1 MKANESAAPAF
12 EGQRSNARAR
22 SINAPSSSPVRWPV
36 WLAPELVDLDGPAV
50 GPFPA
55 SRPITEDGRI
65 FLVPTPG
72 HVEGHVSVVV
82 RDDDQVR
89 DVTTELLAASR
100 PGLVIAIHST
110 IKASTAIALAEV
122 AEPLGVHIVDA
133 PISGGAMGAHAGTLA
148 VMVGGEAGAVEL
160 CRPVFGHFAS
170 LVSHL
175 GPVGSGTRAKLARN
189 LLHFVA
195 FTAVGEAQRLAE
207 AAGIPV
213 AELGKIVRQSDSVTG
228 GPGAIMLRDSA
239 GPLAPGD
246 DWYPVMENVAS
257 LGAKDLQQALELAAE
272 LGVDTPLA
280 SMALQR
286 LALEL
291 GLPEGS
297 GT

>member
-1 MKANESAAPAF
+1 MAVAGFIGLGNIGGPMARRLLANPDGLVVFDVRPESYEKLVAKGATAAADV
-12 EGQRSNARAR
+12 ADVAR
-22 SINAPSSSPVRWPV
+22 SADVI
-36 WLAPELVDLDGPAV
+36 
-50 GPFPA
+50 
-55 SRPITEDGRI
+55 
-65 FLVPTPG
+65 
-72 HVEGHVSVVV
+72 SVVV

-148 VMVGGEAGAVEL
+148 VMVGGEADAVEL

-213 AELGKIVRQSDSVTG
+213 AELGKIVRHSDSVTG

-257 LGAKDLQQALELAAE
+257 LGAKDLKQALELAAE

>member
-1 MKANESAAPAF
+1 MAVAGFIGLGNIGGPMARRLLANPDGLVVFDVRPESYEKLVARGATAAADV
-12 EGQRSNARAR
+12 ADVAR
-22 SINAPSSSPVRWPV
+22 SADVI
-36 WLAPELVDLDGPAV
+36 
-50 GPFPA
+50 
-55 SRPITEDGRI
+55 
-65 FLVPTPG
+65 
-72 HVEGHVSVVV
+72 SVVV

-213 AELGKIVRQSDSVTG
+213 AELGKIVRHSDSVTG

>member
-1 MKANESAAPAF
+1 MAVAGFIGLGNIGGPMARRLLANPDGLVVFDVRPESYEKLVAKGATAAADV
-12 EGQRSNARAR
+12 ADVAR
-22 SINAPSSSPVRWPV
+22 SADVI
-36 WLAPELVDLDGPAV
+36 
-50 GPFPA
+50 
-55 SRPITEDGRI
+55 
-65 FLVPTPG
+65 
-72 HVEGHVSVVV
+72 SVVV

-110 IKASTAIALAEV
+110 IKATTAIALAEV

-148 VMVGGEAGAVEL
+148 VMVGGEADAVEL

-213 AELGKIVRQSDSVTG
+213 AELGKIVRHSDSVTG

>member
-1 MKANESAAPAF
+1 MAVAGFIGLGNIGGPMARRLLANPDGLVVFDVRPESYEKLVAKGATAAADVA
-12 EGQRSNARAR
+12 EVAR
-22 SINAPSSSPVRWPV
+22 SADVI
-36 WLAPELVDLDGPAV
+36 
-50 GPFPA
+50 
-55 SRPITEDGRI
+55 
-65 FLVPTPG
+65 
-72 HVEGHVSVVV
+72 SVVV

-148 VMVGGEAGAVEL
+148 VMVGGEADAVEL

-213 AELGKIVRQSDSVTG
+213 AELGKIVRHSDSVTG

-297 GT
+297 GS

>member
-1 MKANESAAPAF
+1 MAVAGFIGLGNIGGPMARRLLANPDGLVVFDVRPESYEKLVAKGATAAADVA
-12 EGQRSNARAR
+12 EVAR
-22 SINAPSSSPVRWPV
+22 SADVI
-36 WLAPELVDLDGPAV
+36 
-50 GPFPA
+50 
-55 SRPITEDGRI
+55 
-65 FLVPTPG
+65 
-72 HVEGHVSVVV
+72 SVVV

-148 VMVGGEAGAVEL
+148 VMVGGEADAVEL

-213 AELGKIVRQSDSVTG
+213 AELGRIVRHSDSVTG

-297 GT
+297 GS

>member
-1 MKANESAAPAF
+1 MAVAGFIGLGNIGGPMARRLLANPDGLVVFDVRPESYEKLVAKGATAAADV
-12 EGQRSNARAR
+12 ADVAR
-22 SINAPSSSPVRWPV
+22 SADVI
-36 WLAPELVDLDGPAV
+36 
-50 GPFPA
+50 
-55 SRPITEDGRI
+55 
-65 FLVPTPG
+65 
-72 HVEGHVSVVV
+72 SVVV

-148 VMVGGEAGAVEL
+148 VMVGGEADAVEL

-195 FTAVGEAQRLAE
+195 FPAVGEAQRLAE

-213 AELGKIVRQSDSVTG
+213 AELGRIVRHSDSVTG

-297 GT
+297 GS

>member
-1 MKANESAAPAF
+1 MAVAGFIGLGNIGGPMARRLLANPDGLVVFDVRPESYEKLVAKGATAAADVADV
-12 EGQRSNARAR
+12 ARTADV
-22 SINAPSSSPVRWPV
+22 I
-36 WLAPELVDLDGPAV
+36 
-50 GPFPA
+50 
-55 SRPITEDGRI
+55 
-65 FLVPTPG
+65 
-72 HVEGHVSVVV
+72 SVVV

-148 VMVGGEAGAVEL
+148 VMVGGEADAVEL

-213 AELGKIVRQSDSVTG
+213 AELGKIVRHSDSVTG

>member
-1 MKANESAAPAF
+1 MAVAGFIGLGNIGGPMARRLLANDDGLVVFDVRPESYEKLVAKGAVAAADVADV
-12 EGQRSNARAR
+12 GRRSDVI
-22 SINAPSSSPVRWPV
+22 SI
-36 WLAPELVDLDGPAV
+36 
-50 GPFPA
+50 
-55 SRPITEDGRI
+55 
-65 FLVPTPG
+65 
-72 HVEGHVSVVV
+72 VV

-89 DVTTELLAASR
+89 DVVGQLLVEPKA
-100 PGLVIAIHST
+100 GQVLAIHST
-110 IKASTAIALAEV
+110 IRASTAEELAADATAV
-122 AEPLGVHIVDA
+122 GVHVVDA
-133 PISGGAMGAHAGTLA
+133 PISGGAMGAHGGTLA
-148 VMVGGEAGAVEL
+148 VMVGGEAEAVER

-207 AAGIPV
+207 AAGISV
-213 AELGKIVRQSDSVTG
+213 AELGRIVRHSDSVTG
-228 GPGAIMLRDSA
+228 GPGAIMLRESA

-257 LGAKDLQQALELAAE
+257 LGTKDLTQALELAAE

-297 GT
+297 GA

>member
-1 MKANESAAPAF
+1 MAVAGFIGLGNIGGPMARRLLANPDGLVVFDVRPESYEKLVAKGATAAADVADV
-12 EGQRSNARAR
+12 ARTADV
-22 SINAPSSSPVRWPV
+22 I
-36 WLAPELVDLDGPAV
+36 
-50 GPFPA
+50 
-55 SRPITEDGRI
+55 
-65 FLVPTPG
+65 
-72 HVEGHVSVVV
+72 SVVV

-148 VMVGGEAGAVEL
+148 VMVGGEADAVEL

-175 GPVGSGTRAKLARN
+175 GPVGSGTRSKLARN

-213 AELGKIVRQSDSVTG
+213 AELGRIVRHSDSVTG

-257 LGAKDLQQALELAAE
+257 LGAKDLRQALELAAE

-297 GT
+297 GS

>member
-1 MKANESAAPAF
+1 MAVAGFIGLGNIGGPMARRLLANPDGLVVFDVRPESYEKLVAKGAAA
-12 EGQRSNARAR
+12 AADVADVAR
-22 SINAPSSSPVRWPV
+22 SADVI
-36 WLAPELVDLDGPAV
+36 
-50 GPFPA
+50 
-55 SRPITEDGRI
+55 
-65 FLVPTPG
+65 
-72 HVEGHVSVVV
+72 SVVV

-148 VMVGGEAGAVEL
+148 VMVGGEADAVEL

-213 AELGKIVRQSDSVTG
+213 AELGKIVRHSDSVTG

>member
-1 MKANESAAPAF
+1 MAVAGFIGLGNIGGPMARRLLANPDGLVVFDVRPESYEKLVAKGAAA
-12 EGQRSNARAR
+12 AADVADVAR
-22 SINAPSSSPVRWPV
+22 SADVI
-36 WLAPELVDLDGPAV
+36 
-50 GPFPA
+50 
-55 SRPITEDGRI
+55 
-65 FLVPTPG
+65 
-72 HVEGHVSVVV
+72 SVVV

-148 VMVGGEAGAVEL
+148 VMVGGEADAVEL

-213 AELGKIVRQSDSVTG
+213 AELGKIVRHSDSVTG

-257 LGAKDLQQALELAAE
+257 LGAKDLKQALELAAE

>member
-1 MKANESAAPAF
+1 MAVAGFIGLGNIGGPMARRLLANPDGLVVFDVRPESYEKLVAKGATAAADVADV
-12 EGQRSNARAR
+12 ARTADV
-22 SINAPSSSPVRWPV
+22 I
-36 WLAPELVDLDGPAV
+36 
-50 GPFPA
+50 
-55 SRPITEDGRI
+55 
-65 FLVPTPG
+65 
-72 HVEGHVSVVV
+72 SVVV

-148 VMVGGEAGAVEL
+148 VMVGGEADAVEL

-175 GPVGSGTRAKLARN
+175 GPVGSGTRSKLARN

-213 AELGKIVRQSDSVTG
+213 AELGRIVRHSDSVTG

>member
-1 MKANESAAPAF
+1 MAVAGFIGLGNIGGPMARRLLANPDGLVVFDVRPESYEKLVAKGATAAADVADV
-12 EGQRSNARAR
+12 ARTADV
-22 SINAPSSSPVRWPV
+22 I
-36 WLAPELVDLDGPAV
+36 
-50 GPFPA
+50 
-55 SRPITEDGRI
+55 
-65 FLVPTPG
+65 
-72 HVEGHVSVVV
+72 SVVV

-148 VMVGGEAGAVEL
+148 VMVGGEADAVEL

-213 AELGKIVRQSDSVTG
+213 AELGRIVRHSDSVTG

-297 GT
+297 GS

>member
-1 MKANESAAPAF
+1 MAVAGFIGLGNIGGPMARRLLANPDGLVVFDVRPESYEKLVAKGATAAADV
-12 EGQRSNARAR
+12 ADVAR
-22 SINAPSSSPVRWPV
+22 SADVI
-36 WLAPELVDLDGPAV
+36 
-50 GPFPA
+50 
-55 SRPITEDGRI
+55 
-65 FLVPTPG
+65 
-72 HVEGHVSVVV
+72 SVVV

-148 VMVGGEAGAVEL
+148 VMVGGEADAVEL

-213 AELGKIVRQSDSVTG
+213 AELGRIVRHSDSVTG

-297 GT
+297 GS

>member
-1 MKANESAAPAF
+1 MAVAGFIGLGNIGGPMARRLLANPDGLVVFDVRPESYEKLVAKGATAAADV
-12 EGQRSNARAR
+12 ADVAR
-22 SINAPSSSPVRWPV
+22 SADVI
-36 WLAPELVDLDGPAV
+36 
-50 GPFPA
+50 
-55 SRPITEDGRI
+55 
-65 FLVPTPG
+65 
-72 HVEGHVSVVV
+72 SVVV

-148 VMVGGEAGAVEL
+148 VMVGGEADAVEL

-213 AELGKIVRQSDSVTG
+213 AELGKIVRHSDSVTG

-297 GT
+297 GS

>member
-1 MKANESAAPAF
+1 
-12 EGQRSNARAR
+12 
-22 SINAPSSSPVRWPV
+22 
-36 WLAPELVDLDGPAV
+36 
-50 GPFPA
+50 
-55 SRPITEDGRI
+55 
-65 FLVPTPG
+65 
-72 HVEGHVSVVV
+72 
-82 RDDDQVR
+82 
-89 DVTTELLAASR
+89 
-100 PGLVIAIHST
+100 
-110 IKASTAIALAEV
+110 
-122 AEPLGVHIVDA
+122 
-133 PISGGAMGAHAGTLA
+133 
-148 VMVGGEAGAVEL
+148 
-160 CRPVFGHFAS
+160 VFGHFAS

-213 AELGKIVRQSDSVTG
+213 AELGKIVRHSDSVTG

-297 GT
+297 GS

>member
-1 MKANESAAPAF
+1 MAVAGFIGLGNIGGPMARRLLANPDGLVVFDVRPESYEKLVAKGATAAADV
-12 EGQRSNARAR
+12 ADVAR
-22 SINAPSSSPVRWPV
+22 SADVI
-36 WLAPELVDLDGPAV
+36 
-50 GPFPA
+50 
-55 SRPITEDGRI
+55 
-65 FLVPTPG
+65 
-72 HVEGHVSVVV
+72 SVVV

-148 VMVGGEAGAVEL
+148 VMVGGEADAVEL

-213 AELGKIVRQSDSVTG
+213 AELGKSVRHSDSVTG

-297 GT
+297 GS